1 MPEGSGFAFWKK
13 LDFFFFLKRDVFL
26 FSNFQEYSL
35 DFTLSAS
42 LTFSLFLQKWDFL
55 PILQVSAFYGKA

>member
-13 LDFFFFLKRDVFL
+13 LDFFFHVKRYVSL
-26 FSNFQEYSL
+26 LSNFQQYSL

-42 LTFSLFLQKWDFL
+42 LTFSLLLQKGDFL